1 MLKSV
6 VGRRGA
12 RSNRGWLVAS
22 KTEVGKEEQKWR
34 RWSNS
39 AVSETDA
46 SVLPLSLTELPV
58 AKKGT
63 ALTDIRFDQTQPED
77 HVNF

>member
-1 MLKSV
+1 MGQEATGV
-6 VGRRGA
+6 
-12 RSNRGWLVAS
+12 GWLVAS

-34 RWSNS
+34 RWSN
-39 AVSETDA
+39 

-63 ALTDIRFDQTQPED
+63 ALTDIRFDQTQHED